1 MSIKKTVRFEVFKRD
16 GFQCIYCG
24 QTPPA
29 VVLEVDHIEPK
40 SKGGSDDI
48 NNLVTACFDCNRG
61 KRNVPLYKIPTG
73 LSKQAEVLGEKEEQL
88 KEYQKLLKKI
98 RTRIKLNVR
107 DISQIYKNQYQG
119 WRFSDSFKRITL
131 ERFLSLLPKQE
142 IEDSL
147 VLAIQKLP
155 NDKDRVIQYFCGIC
169 WNKIR
174 NNKKE

>member
-1 MSIKKTVRFEVFKRD
+1 MSIKKTIRFEVFKRD

-29 VVLEVDHIEPK
+29 VVLEVDHVEPK
-40 SKGGSDDI
+40 SKGGTDDI

-61 KRNVPLYKIPTG
+61 KRNVPLDKIPIG
-73 LSKQAEVLGEKEEQL
+73 LSKQAGILGEKEEQL
-88 KEYQKLLKKI
+88 KEYQKLLRKI
-98 RTRIKLNVR
+98 KRRTNKDIR
-107 DISQIYKNQYQG
+107 DISKIYEEQYQG
-119 WRFSDSFKRITL
+119 WEFSDSFKRVTL
-131 ERFLSLLPKQE
+131 EKFLSLLPKQE

-147 VLAIQKLP
+147 ILAIYKLP
-155 NDKDRVIQYFCGIC
+155 KDRDRAIKYFCGIC